1 VFATIQR
8 HSFLFWTMKLS
19 SPAAACLNKP
29 STYVPRA
36 ATISVLSWN
45 TCVRSL
51 ARRLELTARTE
62 EARKAILSE

>member
-1 VFATIQR
+1 
-8 HSFLFWTMKLS
+8 MKLS